1 MDPFKELKESFLEE
15 CDELLGALEGRLIAL
30 EEGSTSPD
38 DVNAAFRAIHSIKG
52 GAGAFGFPRLVEIA
66 HVFEAALDHLRTGRM
81 TLADAPLPLFLRAA
95 DAVASLVG
103 AAKEDRELSAP
114 AGIVRELQDVAV
126 PKGPAAPPPAAPSA
140 DPEPEPEAAPEAAW
154 PEPEQGEARDAPACV
169 CLTLHPALDLF
180 RRVVEPRI
188 LIGGLDAFGRVS
200 VETLTHRLPA
210 FAELD
215 PNDCHLEFNISIET
229 SAPAAAIAA
238 ALELQLHPD
247 EFTIHEAAPKAVV
260 GAGPA
265 QASPDPDAWGASAA
279 PQAPDSVAAPAND
292 GQSDGGWDEPLP
304 AAGLSPAPAQP
315 VPALGTLATEPAI
328 AKPALAEPVSARPVT
343 VQPAVTE
350 PAAAPSRAKVRQV
363 GSIRVDLDRID
374 KLMNLVGEIVI
385 TQSMLDQ
392 RLLALSVAETVQIA
406 DGLQILSRQTR
417 ELQEYVMAVRAQP
430 VRNVFQRM
438 PRMVRELSQSL
449 GKEARLI
456 VRGED
461 TEVDKT
467 IIEELSD
474 PLIHMIRNSMDH
486 GIETTAERLTAGKVA
501 EGTITLQAE
510 QRGGRIVITVS
521 DDGRGI
527 NREKLLA
534 KARQRGLLAAD
545 ARPAPDEIDALIFHP
560 GLSTADAVTDVS
572 GRGVGMDVVKQ
583 NVEALGGRIMVMS
596 EPGRGSRFTLLLPLT
611 LAVMDGMIIRAGG
624 QRLVLPIASIIET
637 LQLGEATVERLP
649 GGQEFLRLRESLLPL
664 VRLGPALGMHGT
676 GEDQI
681 VVMTET
687 DRGERI
693 GLAVEEIISQQQVVV
708 KSLEASY
715 GRVPGASAAT
725 ILGDG
730 LVALIVDVDAIPL
743 LLAHPKRP
751 IQAAA

>member
-1 MDPFKELKESFLEE
+1 MDPFTELKKSFLEE

-30 EEGSTSPD
+30 EEGSNSLD
-38 DVNAAFRAIHSIKG
+38 DVNAAFRSIHSIKG
-52 GAGAFGFPRLVEIA
+52 GAGAFGFPTLVELS
-66 HVFEAALDHLRTGRM
+66 HVFEAALDHLRSGRM
-81 TLADAPLPLFLRAA
+81 AMNEAPLPLFLRAA
-95 DAVASLVG
+95 DAVAGLVA
-103 AAKEDRELSAP
+103 AAKDERDVTAP
-114 AGIVRELQDVAV
+114 AALIRELQAAWSPGGAAPAAVAAVAV
-126 PKGPAAPPPAAPSA
+126 EAPVAVVVPVVPVASPVNEQA
-140 DPEPEPEAAPEAAW
+140 DEHTDEI
-154 PEPEQGEARDAPACV
+154 V
-169 CLTLHPALDLF
+169 TIVVKLHPAIDLF
-180 RRVVEPRI
+180 RRAVEPRAI
-188 LIGGLDAFGRVS
+188 IGGLELFGRITVKTVTTAVPDFDTFDPADCYLS
-200 VETLTHRLPA
+200 FEVAIETNSPLQKIADALEQQLLPEEYTVTKAQAAGAADAWGDGDSWDAPTESPVGSGDAPLQAAFPQPDTSPPTHDPAVQGAGQESAPAPLPA
-210 FAELD
+210 GEAA
-215 PNDCHLEFNISIET
+215 PAAVT
-229 SAPAAAIAA
+229 SAPV
-238 ALELQLHPD
+238 P
-247 EFTIHEAAPKAVV
+247 
-260 GAGPA
+260 
-265 QASPDPDAWGASAA
+265 
-279 PQAPDSVAAPAND
+279 PQVAPA
-292 GQSDGGWDEPLP
+292 
-304 AAGLSPAPAQP
+304 P
-315 VPALGTLATEPAI
+315 V
-328 AKPALAEPVSARPVT
+328 
-343 VQPAVTE
+343 
-350 PAAAPSRAKVRQV
+350 RAKLKQT

-392 RLLALSVAETVQIA
+392 RLLSLSVTETVQIA

-456 VRGED
+456 VRGEE

-486 GIETTAERLTAGKVA
+486 GLEPADERIAAGKA
-501 EGTITLQAE
+501 SEGTITLMAE

-534 KARQRGLLAAD
+534 KARARGLVPHD
-545 ARPAPDEIDALIFHP
+545 VRPAPDEIDAMIFHP

-583 NVEALGGRIMVMS
+583 NVEALGGRIMVIS

-611 LAVMDGMIIRAGG
+611 LAVMEGMIIRAGG
-624 QRLVLPIASIIET
+624 ERLVLPIASIIET
-637 LQLGEATVERLP
+637 LQFSETKVEQLP
-649 GGQEFLRLRESLLPL
+649 NGQEFLRLRDSLAPL
-664 VRLGPALGMHGT
+664 VRLGSTLGMYSDAD
-676 GEDQI
+676 EQI
-681 VVMTET
+681 IVMTET

-743 LLAHPKRP
+743 LSPHSRRP
-751 IQAAA
+751 VRTAA